1 MIVKDEDKKS
11 ANFNQKVAIPD
22 PINKNEESISH
33 NSNEEENNDS
43 KLRKNTTKGK
53 RTSASFIIDKKI
65 AKDVEATADD
75 LDNNAIGR
83 FINDFECT
91 HFFKHGTF
99 IIGSIAICFQG

>member
-11 ANFNQKVAIPD
+11 ANFSQKVAIPD

-53 RTSASFIIDKKI
+53 RTSASSIIDKKI

-83 FINDFECT
+83 FINDFVCT
-91 HFFKHGTF
+91 HFFKHGKL